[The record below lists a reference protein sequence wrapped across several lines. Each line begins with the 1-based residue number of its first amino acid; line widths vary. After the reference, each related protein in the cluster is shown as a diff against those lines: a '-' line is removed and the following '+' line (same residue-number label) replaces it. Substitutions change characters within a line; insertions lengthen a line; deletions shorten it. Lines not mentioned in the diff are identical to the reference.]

1 MTYHF
6 WLGHVSDELD
16 EYMAAMV
23 WERHE
28 IETHQAKCKPEAD
41 GFITVIPNVRPGR
54 LLQVLG
60 NKDRGWVTI

>member
-6 WLGHVSDELD
+6 WLGHESDELD

-41 GFITVIPNVRPGR
+41 GFITVIPEVSHGR
-54 LLQVLG
+54 A
-60 NKDRGWVTI
+60 DA